1 MWLENKI
8 KNKERIKS
16 VICFQAKLL
25 QLRILMIVNVYI
37 LKIKKG
43 EKRKESKRNA
53 VNWKM
58 KDKNEEIMM
67 PAGDDVMYN
76 HWDWDWD
83 DVSLNSNY

>member
-1 MWLENKI
+1 MWFENKI

-43 EKRKESKRNA
+43 EKRKE
-53 VNWKM
+53 
-58 KDKNEEIMM
+58 KNQKEIQ
-67 PAGDDVMYN
+67 
-76 HWDWDWD
+76 
-83 DVSLNSNY
+83 

>member
-1 MWLENKI
+1 MWFENKI

-43 EKRKESKRNA
+43 EKRKESKRNP
-53 VNWKM
+53 VN
-58 KDKNEEIMM
+58 
-67 PAGDDVMYN
+67 
-76 HWDWDWD
+76 
-83 DVSLNSNY
+83 

>member
-1 MWLENKI
+1 
-8 KNKERIKS
+8 
-16 VICFQAKLL
+16 
-25 QLRILMIVNVYI
+25 MIVNVYI

-76 HWDWDWD
+76 HWDWESD